1 MMAKLNKIYYN
12 SYHLLGSLSDFQNTS
27 PTKQPNRKSQI
38 LSLTVEHCDRDV
50 QHLYDKDFFSE
61 AHKKVSM
68 NGKKDSPSKL
78 SPVRI
83 DLGTSVVPI

>member
-1 MMAKLNKIYYN
+1 MMAKLNKMYYN

-50 QHLYDKDFFSE
+50 QHLYDNDRIFFTKCT
-61 AHKKVSM
+61 KKLEMLVLKTLYR
-68 NGKKDSPSKL
+68 GEKK
-78 SPVRI
+78 I
-83 DLGTSVVPI
+83 Q